1 MLNKNVIQNLLN
13 EALTTGA
20 DFAELFFEDTNQEAI
35 RVTSK
40 DVSNVS
46 FNNVHGVGVR
56 LIKNNDVVYGYSN
69 DVSEDKVRALVVSL
83 RASFSGNGKEAAPLK
98 EALPFNNK
106 VKRPMEDRK
115 SVVEGECV

>member
-1 MLNKNVIQNLLN
+1 MKKERKNKMLNKNVIQDLLN
-13 EALTTGA
+13 DALQTGA

-56 LIKNNDVVYGYSN
+56 LIKNNDVVK
-69 DVSEDKVRALVVSL
+69 VSYKSTNV
-83 RASFSGNGKEAAPLK
+83 
-98 EALPFNNK
+98 
-106 VKRPMEDRK
+106 
-115 SVVEGECV
+115 SVVKST